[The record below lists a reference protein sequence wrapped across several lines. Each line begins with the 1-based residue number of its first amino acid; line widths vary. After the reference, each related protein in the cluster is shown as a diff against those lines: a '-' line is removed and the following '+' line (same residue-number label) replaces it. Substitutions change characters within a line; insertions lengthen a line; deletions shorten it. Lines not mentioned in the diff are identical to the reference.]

1 MVFKVSL
8 LPASYRKLLE
18 GRKKKDLIL
27 RVALIVLLCMLI
39 IYSGFA
45 IRLFILKAQL
55 KEIQKNNGV
64 VVAQISEL
72 EQYKTIYDNLVA
84 SQQRVDSIKAKSPS
98 AVKFLSLV
106 QSNRPEYAKYTVV
119 TVQEW
124 STNPICM
131 IEGELPAA
139 QNIGDAVSQLRDL
152 EEIFK
157 TSEDFKDVV
166 TQVKVINNMPSVT
179 TDSFGNETYTFRIYV
194 SVGGNI
200 VLDES
205 GALVTTTTTTTTTT
219 TATSAETTTES
230 TTVAE

>member
-18 GRKKKDLIL
+18 GKKKKDLVL
-27 RVALIVLLCMLI
+27 RVALVVLVCMLI

-55 KEIQKNNGV
+55 KDIQKSNGL
-64 VVAQISEL
+64 VAAEISEL
-72 EQYKTIYDNLVA
+72 EQYKVIYDNLVT
-84 SQQRVDSIKAKSPS
+84 SQKRVDQILPKSPS

-106 QSNRPEYAKYTVV
+106 QSNRPEYAEYTVV

-131 IEGELPAA
+131 IEGSLPAA
-139 QNIGDAVSQLRDL
+139 QNVGDAVSQLRDL

-157 TSEDFKDVV
+157 NGEDFKDVV
-166 TQVKVINNMPSVT
+166 TEVKVINNMPSVPNL
-179 TDSFGNETYTFRIYV
+179 F
-194 SVGGNI
+194 SVPEQGQK
-200 VLDES
+200 
-205 GALVTTTTTTTTTT
+205 
-219 TATSAETTTES
+219 
-230 TTVAE
+230 